1 MGDGAQGEAAWWS
14 DDLRKAMRI
23 CADQLD
29 EINNMQR
36 IFAPAELSK
45 RDFGAAPGA
54 NALADAYVDDLPDG
68 RYPSLMA
75 YLRDLSDAFMYISAA
90 LGGTERT
97 YRTANQGS
105 TIKENG

>member
-1 MGDGAQGEAAWWS
+1 MGDGARGEAAWWS
-14 DDLRKAMRI
+14 DDLRKAMGI

-45 RDFGAAPGA
+45 RDFGLAPGA
-54 NALADAYVDDLPDG
+54 DAVADAYVDDLPNG

-75 YLRDLSDAFMYISAA
+75 YLRDLSDAFTYISAA
-90 LGGTERT
+90 LGDNERT
-97 YRTANQGS
+97 YQTADQGS
-105 TIKENG
+105 TIKESR